1 MLNTILAFTV
11 YWSSTYTFMN
21 IIEYFLGLLNN
32 PCDNFIEET
41 TFLSLMTMKS
51 RLIEIIKLPQ
61 HKDLLQ
67 RKIWPY
73 VCQTL
78 VCFIMLHHLP

>member
-1 MLNTILAFTV
+1 
-11 YWSSTYTFMN
+11 MN

-67 RKIWPY
+67 RKI
-73 VCQTL
+73 
-78 VCFIMLHHLP
+78 